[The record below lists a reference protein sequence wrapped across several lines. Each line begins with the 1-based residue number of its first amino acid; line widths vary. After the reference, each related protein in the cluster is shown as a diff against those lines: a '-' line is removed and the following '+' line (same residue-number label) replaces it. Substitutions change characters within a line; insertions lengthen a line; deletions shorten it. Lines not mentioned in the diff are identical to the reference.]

1 MHLYAQS
8 SAQQTL
14 RLIRTKNVEYPS
26 FLSLEAVDFFH
37 CSLVGVLSTHCRRSK
52 VVEGTGERLVE
63 KKGQMRSC
71 NDMSRWPIM

>member
-37 CSLVGVLSTHCRRSK
+37 CSL
-52 VVEGTGERLVE
+52 RLCIIRIGMV
-63 KKGQMRSC
+63 KFGKTSKGQWWRELARGLLKRRAKCAAAM
-71 NDMSRWPIM
+71 I